1 MDPVRL
7 LVSGLAVWRITHL
20 LAEEDGPW
28 DVVVSLRQR
37 IQSAWLGRMLDC
49 FYCLSVWVTI
59 PFAVWTANGWL
70 ESVIL
75 WPAISGAA
83 ILLERVTDRAG
94 KGHADKRSEDEE

>member
-7 LVSGLAVWRITHL
+7 VVSTLAVWRITHL

-28 DVVVSLRQR
+28 DVVVTLRER
-37 IQSAWLGRMLDC
+37 IQSASLRGMLDC

-70 ESVIL
+70 EGAIL

-94 KGHADKRSEDEE
+94 KEQADKQSEHEE